1 MDSKSRYDSSISL
14 TKCFGSLPFLVAFPI
29 IFLSHSLS
37 TSFEYS
43 YENTVLLNIF
53 LASIS
58 LTIVI
63 LAFRMNV
70 LPISRTN
77 SLSGEPSK
85 FNTIYLLSTF
95 YIIFTSASFMPASR
109 IAILYF
115 GLFLNAWNLY
125 TPLAFV
131 FDCYSNYKEFYGLHV
146 FLTYGL
152 VLLGFNLISRK
163 LRLTSVSNLLSSVDK
178 PTVFGILILG
188 AIALVLYN
196 PSAFNFS
203 MIGVCIATFIVV
215 IISLQEFQMRDT
227 RLSAVLI
234 SVIVE
239 TLMYVVLSR
248 PPSLQQLIN
257 ICLAIVITPDKSYL
271 FEEHEFCSQNRPGS
285 PILKELMEH
294 SDTRAIFNF
303 LLLNATF
310 MFVQFLYSFRSKSL
324 GLLSDSLH
332 MALDCMSLILGLI
345 AGVLSKQEID
355 PNGKYPFGLKNFEIL
370 AGFTNGTLLI
380 GISGTIFLEAIGRL
394 SNPVH
399 LQKTT
404 ELIVVSIL
412 GLLVNLVGIFAFNH
426 GHAHGHGHSH
436 GHSHSHDTSEH
447 HHEHSHGHEH
457 PHSDN
462 HHDSNDNLLK
472 PKSDSHDHM
481 NDNMRGIFLHIIADA
496 LGSVGVVIS
505 TILTKCIHWD
515 GFDPIASIIIATMI
529 FVSAVPLVKSTAS
542 TLLLSISKP
551 KEDEIRNT
559 LREITQIKGVK
570 SFTTPRFWPDNNKHI
585 SGYVHVQVYRGEN
598 ISYIK
603 KQCEKMFESR
613 HMDVMIQVEN
623 DYDDCWC
630 RS

>member
-1 MDSKSRYDSSISL
+1 M
-14 TKCFGSLPFLVAFPI
+14 
-29 IFLSHSLS
+29 
-37 TSFEYS
+37 
-43 YENTVLLNIF
+43 
-53 LASIS
+53 
-58 LTIVI
+58 
-63 LAFRMNV
+63 
-70 LPISRTN
+70 
-77 SLSGEPSK
+77 
-85 FNTIYLLSTF
+85 
-95 YIIFTSASFMPASR
+95 
-109 IAILYF
+109 
-115 GLFLNAWNLY
+115 
-125 TPLAFV
+125 
-131 FDCYSNYKEFYGLHV
+131 
-146 FLTYGL
+146 
-152 VLLGFNLISRK
+152 
-163 LRLTSVSNLLSSVDK
+163 
-178 PTVFGILILG
+178 
-188 AIALVLYN
+188 
-196 PSAFNFS
+196 
-203 MIGVCIATFIVV
+203 
-215 IISLQEFQMRDT
+215 
-227 RLSAVLI
+227 
-234 SVIVE
+234 
-239 TLMYVVLSR
+239 
-248 PPSLQQLIN
+248 
-257 ICLAIVITPDKSYL
+257 
-271 FEEHEFCSQNRPGS
+271 
-285 PILKELMEH
+285 
-294 SDTRAIFNF
+294 
-303 LLLNATF
+303 
-310 MFVQFLYSFRSKSL
+310 
-324 GLLSDSLH
+324 
-332 MALDCMSLILGLI
+332 
-345 AGVLSKQEID
+345 
-355 PNGKYPFGLKNFEIL
+355 

-570 SFTTPRFWPDNNKHI
+570 SFTTLDFGQITINIFLGMFMFKFIVVKIHHI
-585 SGYVHVQVYRGEN
+585 LKTV
-598 ISYIK
+598 
-603 KQCEKMFESR
+603 
-613 HMDVMIQVEN
+613 
-623 DYDDCWC
+623 
-630 RS
+630 

>member
-1 MDSKSRYDSSISL
+1 MDLKNRYESPISL
-14 TKCFGSLPFLVAFPI
+14 TTFFGSLPFLVAFPI

-37 TSFEYS
+37 TTSENS
-43 YENTVLLNIF
+43 YENTILLNIF
-53 LASIS
+53 LAATSLSI
-58 LTIVI
+58 VV
-63 LAFRMNV
+63 LAFSLNV
-70 LPISRTN
+70 LPISSTN
-77 SLSGEPSK
+77 STTEKSSK

-95 YIIFTSASFMPASR
+95 YITYTSATFLPVTR
-109 IAILYF
+109 IAVLYF
-115 GLFLNAWNLY
+115 GLFLNSWNLY

-131 FDCYSNYKEFYGLHV
+131 FDCYSNYKEFYGLHIV
-146 FLTYGL
+146 VAYGL

-163 LRLTSVSNLLSSVDK
+163 LKLTSVSNLLSTVDK
-178 PTVFGILILG
+178 PTVFGILILT
-188 AIALVLYN
+188 AIVIVLYN

-215 IISLQEFQMRDT
+215 LISLQEFQMRDT
-227 RLSAVLI
+227 RLSAVVI
-234 SVIVE
+234 SIIVE
-239 TLMYVVLSR
+239 ILMYVVLSG
-248 PPSLQQLIN
+248 PPSWAELFN
-257 ICLAIVITPDKSYL
+257 ICLAVVITPDKSYL
-271 FEEHEFCSQNRPGS
+271 FEENEFCSHNRPGS
-285 PILKELMEH
+285 PILKELMGH
-294 SDTRAIFNF
+294 DDTRAIFNF

-380 GISGTIFLEAIGRL
+380 GISGTILFEAIGRL
-394 SNPVH
+394 FNPVH

-426 GHAHGHGHSH
+426 GHAHAHGHSH

-447 HHEHSHGHEH
+447 HHEPSHGHSHEPEHSHGET
-457 PHSDN
+457 HS
-462 HHDSNDNLLK
+462 HDS
-472 PKSDSHDHM
+472 SSSSQDHM
-481 NDNMRGIFLHIIADA
+481 NDNMKGIFLHIIADA

-505 TILTKCIHWD
+505 TILTKCIHWH
-515 GFDPIASIIIATMI
+515 GFDPIASIIIALMI
-529 FVSAVPLVKSTAS
+529 FISAVPLVKSTAS
-542 TLLLSISKP
+542 TLLLSISKT

-559 LREITQIKGVK
+559 LREITQIKGVR

-598 ISYIK
+598 TSYIK

-613 HMDVMIQVEN
+613 YMDVMIQVEN

-630 RS
+630 RT